1 MYSDRL
7 LEILLKGHMPET
19 FRENHA
25 IAVKAEIQVEEVK
38 REQEAMTPARVR
50 EITNAMLPKLMALGK
65 RDT

>member
-1 MYSDRL
+1 
-7 LEILLKGHMPET
+7 MPET

>member
-1 MYSDRL
+1 MLHSRHASSSPSPL
-7 LEILLKGHMPET
+7 V
-19 FRENHA
+19 A
-25 IAVKAEIQVEEVK
+25 IAVKAEIQVKEVK